1 MRPYSFQKELKP
13 GTIYTITIRKGLP
26 LKGTDLVLSEN
37 YAFSFETAPEQ
48 DPGRN
53 EQKGTLSFHNL
64 MMEFGTQNAPVIPL
78 SIYSANNVDREAV
91 VKTTVY
97 QFKNTQAFIDALKSK
112 YTTPNWAYVSQQ
124 SNLISTEGL
133 ADIASFEQTFD
144 LTKWQQKY
152 LVLPE
157 SLNSGFYLVESTYND
172 LTAQVLIQSTDL
184 AAYFTKRYRPLWVNN
199 LKSGKASFRTGL
211 CGERG
216 ENYTTD
222 ARVSQL
228 LTQSRILQTIMICL
242 IMLSVRRKRTDLIN
256 SRYRTYWDDP
266 YARDDYWRYFQTDRN
281 PVQTR

>member
-1 MRPYSFQKELKP
+1 M
-13 GTIYTITIRKGLP
+13 
-26 LKGTDLVLSEN
+26 LSEN
-37 YAFSFETAPEQ
+37 YAFSFDSTRT
-48 DPGRN
+48 GLRRN

-184 AAYFTKRYRPLWVNN
+184 AAYYTQSDTQTLFWVND
-199 LKSGKASFRTGL
+199 LKTGKAVASAQVF
-211 CGERG
+211 GERG
-216 ENYTTD
+216 K
-222 ARVSQL
+222 
-228 LTQSRILQTIMICL
+228 I
-242 IMLSVRRKRTDLIN
+242 
-256 SRYRTYWDDP
+256 
-266 YARDDYWRYFQTDRN
+266 
-281 PVQTR
+281 TRPIQMVLRPFVHKK